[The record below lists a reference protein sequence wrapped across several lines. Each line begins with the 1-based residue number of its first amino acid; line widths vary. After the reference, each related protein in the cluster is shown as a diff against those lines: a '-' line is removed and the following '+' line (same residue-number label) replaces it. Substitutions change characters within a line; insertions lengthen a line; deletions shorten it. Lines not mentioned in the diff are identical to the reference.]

1 MTSILFLIETSYCN
15 IFRCNYLRNK
25 KLFLNSF
32 LHFRNIDSILNI
44 FKKKM
49 TCIADVFWTYGLR
62 KTCLDNFLKSPVSE
76 DPSTSNMVNGRKHC
90 WCLNISTFTIFL
102 DNCEGNSVAK
112 SLSWWYEKY
121 WDCLLIHWMPMTSI
135 LFLIQTIY
143 YKMFWCNYL
152 RKRKFCGIFFC
163 IFEIWIQF

>member
-1 MTSILFLIETSYCN
+1 MY
-15 IFRCNYLRNK
+15 
-25 KLFLNSF
+25 
-32 LHFRNIDSILNI
+32 
-44 FKKKM
+44 
-49 TCIADVFWTYGLR
+49 FWTYGLR

-143 YKMFWCNYL
+143 CKMFWCNYL
-152 RKRKFCGIFFC
+152 RKRKFWGIFFLHFRNLDPVLN
-163 IFEIWIQF
+163 IFKKKMTLIADVFLNVRTQKKVVR